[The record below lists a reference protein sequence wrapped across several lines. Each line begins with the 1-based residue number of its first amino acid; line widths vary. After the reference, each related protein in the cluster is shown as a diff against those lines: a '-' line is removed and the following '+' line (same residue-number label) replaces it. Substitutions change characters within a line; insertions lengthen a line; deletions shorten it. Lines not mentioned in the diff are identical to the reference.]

1 MFSWNQNAFSKFFN
15 VHSSSI
21 QLYKCSSCERKK
33 SMGRDTGIMWKWL
46 RSKRDDRSLVKQAMS
61 QYETIYKKTVLQEL
75 WDIGVRDGN
84 EVDRLVESAIK
95 RTCINTGRMDQ
106 DCLVN
111 HFRLE
116 IEYRRRMAFTNWN
129 SRLELAS

>member
-1 MFSWNQNAFSKFFN
+1 
-15 VHSSSI
+15 
-21 QLYKCSSCERKK
+21 
-33 SMGRDTGIMWKWL
+33 MWKLL

-95 RTCINTGRMDQ
+95 RTCINTGRLDQ
-106 DCLVN
+106 DYLVN
-111 HFRLE
+111 HFRSE
-116 IEYRRRMAFTNWN
+116 IEYRRRMAFTNWH
-129 SRLELAS
+129 SMLELAS